1 MTVGFLS
8 QMMYAL
14 SPTAQDIV
22 AGFICRCETSPK
34 FHNNLPSDRE
44 LLTGKVSDEK

>member
-1 MTVGFLS
+1 MVGFLS

-22 AGFICRCETSPK
+22 AGSSDAANFTLNPK
-34 FHNNLPSDRE
+34 TTFPSQGTFE
-44 LLTGKVSDEK
+44 IGKVLK

>member
-1 MTVGFLS
+1 MKAGLAVGFLQ

-22 AGFICRCETSPK
+22 AGSSVAANFTDKIQYTFP
-34 FHNNLPSDRE
+34 
-44 LLTGKVSDEK
+44 LTGSLV